1 MSTFKWDEE
10 RCSDE
15 TAKIDGQNL
24 IDNNNNINLCVT
36 EKVEQISET
45 IQNHNDQNTVGS
57 QKDVIPSADQ
67 TNVSA
72 DRLAAIETNIQKL
85 ITDNKELSESF
96 KKRMN
101 KANKVEEKL
110 DSLIET
116 MRQFAK

>member
-24 IDNNNNINLCVT
+24 IDNNNNINSCMI
-36 EKVEQISET
+36 ENVEQISET
-45 IQNHNDQNTVGS
+45 IQNQNDQNTVGS

-72 DRLAAIETNIQKL
+72 DRLAAIETNIQQL

-101 KANKVEEKL
+101 KVEENL
-110 DSLIET
+110 DRLIET
-116 MRQFAK
+116 LRQFAK